1 MFDVRRSSFKTALY
15 GTNVTCEYLQNK
27 LALMGLDGG
36 ERFMQFEFATS
47 NRIIFGPGTVKEVA
61 SIASEM
67 GDQAFVIVGRT
78 LNRAQPLLE
87 MLNEQGLDY
96 ETFNVPGEPT
106 TDLVL
111 EAFKRIHR
119 TEFQFVIGI
128 GGGSVIDTGKVIAA
142 LITNPGPLSD
152 YLEIVGKGRKISQT
166 PVPYIAIPTTSGTGA
181 EVTRNSVLADVE
193 HQVKVSMRSPL
204 MLPNLAVVDPELTYS
219 LPPDITASTGLDAL
233 TQLMEAYV
241 SNRAN
246 PLTDGICREGLWRA
260 ACSLNQAYE
269 DGNDKTARENMSLAS
284 LFGGLALAN
293 AKLGAVHGFAGP
305 LGGIFAAPHGFICG
319 RLLPF
324 VMEINVDSLRS
335 RAPDS
340 EALTRYDE
348 VARIIT
354 GKDTAQA
361 ADGVTWVQNLCMK
374 LKVPPLS
381 TFGISETDLPMLVEK
396 SKNASS
402 MKGNPIRLTDEE
414 LTEILNRAVF

>member
-1 MFDVRRSSFKTALY
+1 
-15 GTNVTCEYLQNK
+15 
-27 LALMGLDGG
+27 
-36 ERFMQFEFATS
+36 MQFEFATS
-47 NRIIFGPGTVKEVA
+47 NRIIFGPGTADEVP
-61 SIASEM
+61 SIAAGM
-67 GDQAFVIVGRT
+67 GNRAFVVVGRS

-87 MLNEQGLDY
+87 KLNKKGIEY
-96 ETFNVPGEPT
+96 ETFHVPGEPT
-106 TDLVL
+106 TELVL
-111 EAFKRIHR
+111 EAMQRIR
-119 TEFQFVIGI
+119 QAEFQFVIGI

-142 LITNPGPLSD
+142 LITNPGHLSD
-152 YLEIVGKGRKISQT
+152 YLEIVGKGRQISQA

-204 MLPNLAVVDPELTYS
+204 MLPSVAVVDPELTYAM
-219 LPPDITASTGLDAL
+219 PPEITASTGLDAL

-241 SNRAN
+241 SQHSN
-246 PLTDGICREGLWRA
+246 PLTDGICREGLQRA
-260 ACSLNQAYE
+260 AFSLRKAYE
-269 DGNDKTARENMSLAS
+269 DGSDKTARENMSLAS

-305 LGGIFAAPHGFICG
+305 LGGIFSAPHGFICG

-324 VMEINVDSLRS
+324 VMETNVKSLRS

-340 EALTRYDE
+340 AALARYNE
-348 VARIIT
+348 VACIIT

-361 ADGVTWVQNLCMK
+361 ADGVAWVQYLCK
-374 LKVPPLS
+374 QLKVPPLS
-381 TFGISETDLPMLVEK
+381 TFGISQTDIPMVVEK

-414 LTEILNRAVF
+414 LTEILNRAV